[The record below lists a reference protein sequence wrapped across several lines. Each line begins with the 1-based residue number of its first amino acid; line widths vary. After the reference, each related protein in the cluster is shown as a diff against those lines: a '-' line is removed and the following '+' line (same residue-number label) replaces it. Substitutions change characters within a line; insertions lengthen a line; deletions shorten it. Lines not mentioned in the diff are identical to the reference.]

1 MRGADYAHRRDV
13 LAGGLASGRS
23 LASYET
29 SEARVLPPP
38 LGHRARVPTRVVRL
52 YTGPECS
59 GVLPRPLD
67 QEASV
72 VYSYWT
78 VRASQDPRLA
88 VGLIGLGNMGTA
100 FAERLLDAGYP
111 LVVSNRTPGKAQAL
125 AARGAVL
132 AASPAQLVEQVD
144 VILTSLADDDAFD
157 AVATEVIAAAR
168 PGSVLVDLS
177 TVSPAA
183 SARVAERAEAA
194 SVGYVRAPVSGNPS
208 VVRAGN
214 LSFIVSGASADIDRV
229 EPALRAIGPT
239 VHRVGDGEQART
251 VKLAIN
257 LMIAGLAQLISEA
270 LVLGE
275 AAGVPRAVLLE
286 VMGSSAVGAPFVKY
300 KTEALVRDDFSATFT
315 TALMEK
321 DIDLALDAADEAGI
335 ELPLTKEMKVHLRAA
350 IDAGYAD
357 DDFIVLFRHLRNA
370 SGLSNTSERH
380 DQEVLR

>member
-1 MRGADYAHRRDV
+1 
-13 LAGGLASGRS
+13 
-23 LASYET
+23 
-29 SEARVLPPP
+29 
-38 LGHRARVPTRVVRL
+38 
-52 YTGPECS
+52 
-59 GVLPRPLD
+59 
-67 QEASV
+67 
-72 VYSYWT
+72 
-78 VRASQDPRLA
+78 
-88 VGLIGLGNMGTA
+88 MGTA

-111 LVVSNRTPGKAQAL
+111 LVVSNRTPEKAQAL
-125 AARGAVL
+125 AARGAIL
-132 AASPAQLVEQVD
+132 AASPAELVEQVD

-157 AVATEVIAAAR
+157 AVATAVIAAAK

-214 LSFIVSGASADIDRV
+214 LSFIVSGVDADIDRV
-229 EPALRAIGPT
+229 EPVIRAIGPT
-239 VHRVGDGEQART
+239 VHRVGDAEQARI

-275 AAGVPRAVLLE
+275 AADVPRAALLE

-321 DIDLALDAADEAGI
+321 DIDLALDAAEEAGV
-335 ELPLTKEMKVHLRAA
+335 ELPLTKEMKFHLRAA
-350 IDAGYAD
+350 IEAGYAD
-357 DDFIVLFRHLRNA
+357 DDFIVLLQHLRSA

-380 DQEVLR
+380 DQEVVR